1 MKISSEKMNE
11 IYQQIKTSHKFGPV
25 IKDADYLTDS
35 PSVFKYNDKWYMYF
49 IKIHK
54 NIEDSGYET
63 HLASSDNLIDW
74 KYEGKLFERLGTD
87 HWDSKQIAGYAAF
100 VDMNFGGT
108 NEIEKINDKYYMAYL
123 GGNLDGYETDPLS
136 MGLAYGET
144 PISKFTRFENP
155 IMSPFDEDARE
166 FETLTLYKSNMFID
180 EAMTLGHKYVNA
192 YNAKPVD
199 NKERIYLAV
208 SDDGEKWERYLDT
221 PIIDETKTIDNLL
234 ISGDPQIVKIDGYY
248 VMFFFRSIENGGAY
262 NTFAVSRNLVDWT
275 VWEGEPLIK
284 PEFEWEN
291 VFAHKSCV
299 VKHNGVVYHY
309 YCAVNDK
316 GERFIALATSEN
328 CADSKCR

>member
-1 MKISSEKMNE
+1 MSISREKMQE
-11 IYQQIKTSHKFGPV
+11 IYEIIKTPHKIGPV
-25 IKDADYLTDS
+25 IKDDEYLTDS

-63 HLASSDNLIDW
+63 HLVSSDDLINW
-74 KYEGKLFERLGTD
+74 KYEGKLFERIEND
-87 HWDSKQIAGYAAF
+87 HWDSRQIAGYGAF
-100 VDMNFGGT
+100 IDMDFGAT
-108 NEIEKINDKYYMAYL
+108 NEIQPVNGKYYMAYL
-123 GGNLDGYETDPLS
+123 GGNLNGYETDPLS
-136 MGLAYGET
+136 MGLAFADT
-144 PISKFTRFENP
+144 PISKFTRFEEP

-192 YNAKPVD
+192 YNAKPID

-208 SDDGEKWERYLDT
+208 SDDGENWQRYLDT
-221 PIIDETKTIDNLL
+221 PIIDETKTIENLL
-234 ISGDPQIVKIDGYY
+234 ISGDPQIVKIDNYY

-262 NTFAVSRNLVDWT
+262 NTFAVSENLVDWT
-275 VWEGEPLIK
+275 IWDGEPLIK
-284 PEFEWEN
+284 PEFDWEN

-299 VKHNGVVYHY
+299 VKHEGVVYHY

-316 GERFIALATSEN
+316 GERFIALATSEELI
-328 CADSKCR
+328 

>member
-1 MKISSEKMNE
+1 MKISFEKLNE
-11 IYQQIKTSHKFGPV
+11 IYEQIKTPHKFGSV
-25 IKDADYLTDS
+25 IKDEEYLTDS
-35 PSVFKYNDKWYMYF
+35 PSVFKYNGKWYMYF

-63 HLASSDNLIDW
+63 HLASSDNLTDW
-74 KYEGKLFERLGTD
+74 KYEGKLFERLGTN

-108 NEIEKINDKYYMAYL
+108 NEIQKVNDKYYMAYL

-136 MGLAYGET
+136 IGLSYSSNPLG
-144 PISKFTRFENP
+144 KFIRFEEP
-155 IMSPFDEDARE
+155 ILSAKDEDVRE

-192 YNAKPVD
+192 YNSKPLD

-208 SDDGEKWERYLDT
+208 SDDGENWKRYLDK
-221 PIIDETKTIDNLL
+221 PIIDETKTIEGLL
-234 ISGDPQIVKIDGYY
+234 ISGDPQIVKIDDYY

-262 NTFAVSRNLVDWT
+262 NTFAVSENLVDWT
-275 VWEGEPLIK
+275 IWDGEPLIK

-299 VKHNGVVYHY
+299 VKYDGVVYHY
-309 YCAVNDK
+309 YCAVNDD
-316 GERFIALATSEN
+316 GERFIALATSEDIRN
-328 CADSKCR
+328 K

>member
-1 MKISSEKMNE
+1 MHISSKKMQE
-11 IYQQIKTSHKFGPV
+11 IYKIIKTPYKLGAV
-25 IKDADYLTDS
+25 IKDDEYLTDS
-35 PSVFKYNDKWYMYF
+35 PSVFKYNNKWYMYF

-63 HLASSDNLIDW
+63 HLASSDDLVNW
-74 KYEGKLFERLGTD
+74 KYEGKLFKRLEND
-87 HWDSKQIAGYAAF
+87 HWDSRQIAGYAAF
-100 VDMNFGGT
+100 VDMDFGGT
-108 NEIEKINDKYYMAYL
+108 NEIQSVNGKYYMAYL
-123 GGNLDGYETDPLS
+123 GGNLNGYETDPLS
-136 MGLAYGET
+136 MGLAFSDT
-144 PISKFTRFENP
+144 PISKFTRFEEP
-155 IMSPFDEDARE
+155 IMSPSDADARE

-192 YNAKPVD
+192 YNAKPID

-234 ISGDPQIVKIDGYY
+234 ISGDPQIVKIDNYY

-262 NTFAVSRNLVDWT
+262 NTFAVSENLVDWT
-275 VWEGEPLIK
+275 IWDGEPLIK
-284 PEFEWEN
+284 PEFDWEN

-299 VKHNGVVYHY
+299 VKHDGIVYHY

-316 GERFIALATSEN
+316 GERFIALATSEEQ
-328 CADSKCR
+328 